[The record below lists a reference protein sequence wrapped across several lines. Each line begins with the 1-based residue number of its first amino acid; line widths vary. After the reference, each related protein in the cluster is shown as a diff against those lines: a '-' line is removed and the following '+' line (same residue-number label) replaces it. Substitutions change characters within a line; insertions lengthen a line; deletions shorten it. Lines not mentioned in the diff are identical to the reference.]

1 MIQKHLKYG
10 IIYGRTLKKIIIV
23 SNFLI
28 IFSSNVFGEWS
39 EFSIGISEGVE
50 TTLYINEEEISIIDG
65 FIHYYI
71 LLDFSNPVKFDKTFF
86 GTNGYFFSAKTKI
99 QGDCDNNKLKIL
111 KFILFEKPMNQGKK
125 YIERLDY
132 NWIYPSP
139 ETSYQEI
146 LSLVCEKN

>member
-1 MIQKHLKYG
+1 M
-10 IIYGRTLKKIIIV
+10 KKIIII

-28 IFSSNVFGEWS
+28 IFSSNVYGEWS
-39 EFSIGISEGVE
+39 EFSRGISEGVE

-65 FIHYYI
+65 FIYYYI

-146 LSLVCEKN
+146 LSLVCENN

>member
-1 MIQKHLKYG
+1 M
-10 IIYGRTLKKIIIV
+10 
-23 SNFLI
+23 
-28 IFSSNVFGEWS
+28 
-39 EFSIGISEGVE
+39 
-50 TTLYINEEEISIIDG
+50 
-65 FIHYYI
+65 
-71 LLDFSNPVKFDKTFF
+71 DFSNPVKFDKTFF

>member
-1 MIQKHLKYG
+1 M
-10 IIYGRTLKKIIIV
+10 KKIIIV

-28 IFSSNVFGEWS
+28 IFSSNVYGEWS
-39 EFSIGISEGVE
+39 EFSKGISEGVE
-50 TTLYINEEEISIIDG
+50 TTLYLNEEEISIIDG

-71 LLDFSNPVKFDKTFF
+71 LLDFSNPVKLDKTFF
-86 GTNGYFFSAKTKI
+86 GTNGYFLSAKTKI

-111 KFILFEKPMNQGKK
+111 KFIFFEKPMNQGKK
-125 YIERLDY
+125 YIEKLNY

>member
-1 MIQKHLKYG
+1 M
-10 IIYGRTLKKIIIV
+10 KKIVII

-28 IFSSNVFGEWS
+28 IFSSNVYGEWS
-39 EFSIGISEGVE
+39 EFSRGISEGVE

-146 LSLVCEKN
+146 LSLVCENN

>member
-1 MIQKHLKYG
+1 M
-10 IIYGRTLKKIIIV
+10 KKIVII

-28 IFSSNVFGEWS
+28 IFSSNVYGEWS
-39 EFSIGISEGVE
+39 EFSRGISEGVE

-125 YIERLDY
+125 YIEKLDY

-139 ETSYQEI
+139 ETSYQEM
-146 LSLVCEKN
+146 LSLVCENN

>member
-1 MIQKHLKYG
+1 M
-10 IIYGRTLKKIIIV
+10 KKIIII

-28 IFSSNVFGEWS
+28 IFSSNVYGEWS
-39 EFSIGISEGVE
+39 EFSKGISEGVE
-50 TTLYINEEEISIIDG
+50 TTLYINKEEISIIDG

-125 YIERLDY
+125 YIEKLDY

>member
-1 MIQKHLKYG
+1 M
-10 IIYGRTLKKIIIV
+10 KKIIII

-28 IFSSNVFGEWS
+28 IFSTNVYGEWS
-39 EFSIGISEGVE
+39 EFSRGISEGVE

-111 KFILFEKPMNQGKK
+111 KFILFEKPMNQGNK
-125 YIERLDY
+125 YIEKLDY

>member
-1 MIQKHLKYG
+1 M
-10 IIYGRTLKKIIIV
+10 KKIVII

-28 IFSSNVFGEWS
+28 IFSSNVYGEWS
-39 EFSIGISEGVE
+39 EFSRGISEGVE

>member
-1 MIQKHLKYG
+1 M
-10 IIYGRTLKKIIIV
+10 KIIII

-28 IFSSNVFGEWS
+28 IFSSNVYGEWT
-39 EFSIGISEGVE
+39 EFSRGISEGVE

-146 LSLVCEKN
+146 LSLVCENN